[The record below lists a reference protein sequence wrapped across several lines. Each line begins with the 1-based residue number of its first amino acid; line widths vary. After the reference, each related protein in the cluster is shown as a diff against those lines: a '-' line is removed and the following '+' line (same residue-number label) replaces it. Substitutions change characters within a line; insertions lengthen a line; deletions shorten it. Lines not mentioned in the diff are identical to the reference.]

1 MASVADVSSS
11 KEDTPVDDVV
21 ATNVAANVAD
31 VAGLPVA
38 SNVANLSVSMS
49 AKDQIS
55 QTDDSTVAK
64 PQIVQPRASRQ
75 SIITHT
81 VKSGETVQNVA
92 KQYGISANTVKWAND
107 LTSDALDSGKK
118 LKILPVSGVL
128 YTVESGDSVESI
140 AEKYGASEDRI
151 VAFNNL
157 ELDGLKNGSQVIVPS
172 GELPEEERPG
182 YEAPVANSSS
192 STSTTS
198 SASSSIKSNFMSGSV
213 GNKYAYG
220 YCTWYVYER
229 RAELGRP
236 VGSFWGN
243 ANTWDAA
250 ASGAGF
256 TVNNTPSAGA
266 VLQTPAGGGGY
277 GHVAVVESVDDAGNV
292 HVTEMNYA
300 GWNVISSRTIPAS
313 QASSYSY
320 IH

>member
-11 KEDTPVDDVV
+11 KEDTSVDDVV

-92 KQYGISANTVKWAND
+92 KQYGISANTVKWANN

-172 GELPEEERPG
+172 GSFQRRSDRGTKRQSLTHLVQHQQHHLP
-182 YEAPVANSSS
+182 
-192 STSTTS
+192 
-198 SASSSIKSNFMSGSV
+198 
-213 GNKYAYG
+213 
-220 YCTWYVYER
+220 
-229 RAELGRP
+229 
-236 VGSFWGN
+236 
-243 ANTWDAA
+243 
-250 ASGAGF
+250 
-256 TVNNTPSAGA
+256 
-266 VLQTPAGGGGY
+266 
-277 GHVAVVESVDDAGNV
+277 
-292 HVTEMNYA
+292 
-300 GWNVISSRTIPAS
+300 
-313 QASSYSY
+313 QAQSKA
-320 IH
+320 IL